1 MKKQTTKDKGCTL
14 TLCSET
20 GGNNLAVQVA
30 QPVEPSLYKQT
41 GNCLATAYIR
51 TYEYVYLGWFKLKTI
66 AFSSIC
72 AMLGLK
78 HKPIF
83 HGVSQASHLFV
94 IAQHMYSLMVSS
106 CNLCV
111 ENL

>member
-1 MKKQTTKDKGCTL
+1 MKKQTSKDKGCTL

-51 TYEYVYLGWFKLKTI
+51 PYEYVHLGWFKLKII
-66 AFSSIC
+66 AFSSVC

-78 HKPIF
+78 NKPIF
-83 HGVSQASHLFV
+83 HGKCVTSQ
-94 IAQHMYSLMVSS
+94 SLVCDSTAHVFIDGELM
-106 CNLCV
+106 
-111 ENL
+111 